1 MNLDP
6 AAAREKLSHFTDFTA
21 VYKRVNQHAITI
33 DILIP
38 KELRPGKRPL
48 LVRLHV
54 GGSIC
59 NNFEP
64 RKIFVLMTS

>member
-6 AAAREKLSHFTDFTA
+6 EAAREERSHFTDFTA
-21 VYKRVNQHAITI
+21 VYKRINEHAITI

-48 LVRLHV
+48 LVRLH
-54 GGSIC
+54 GGGLAC
-59 NNFEP
+59 NNSEP
-64 RKIFVLMTS
+64 RKILVLMAF